1 MSFKRT
7 RNLREIVV
15 ETLSLTTALKTIKE
29 KGAANVTHA
38 KAGKHDVLQTGSD
51 HYILYK
57 LQKKTFQIFQYL
69 TCKSKFLI
77 QLME

>member
-38 KAGKHDVLQTGSD
+38 KAGKHGVLQTG
-51 HYILYK
+51 
-57 LQKKTFQIFQYL
+57 
-69 TCKSKFLI
+69 
-77 QLME
+77 